1 MSSIPLGSPHE
12 PIPPC
17 RSPRPP
23 SSSSS
28 TTSLHLLP
36 PQHPTPVLP
45 CPLLRLNNRSSNR
58 LDATSYRQSQRLCWL
73 KPALLLRKENRR
85 RGHRRT
91 VGFVFLWQEEG
102 SQRPAESSKDGRGVR
117 SSASGRLPSLS
128 ISYVPLTLRCLS
140 PSSCRTA
147 LINRPYMRSRA
158 IRITLRLPNSAIP
171 ATPLFPMA
179 LRLQPLQTRCR
190 LVRSRPQGERPSSLC
205 LNESGRR

>member
-1 MSSIPLGSPHE
+1 VTNEGLPSFPSSPLRCRPCRHMPPALAPFASSLCFFLSTIISYPHRQQASWLPRPSLRLSFLSSTASLSPPRLLSLMMSSIPLGSPHE

-36 PQHPTPVLP
+36 PQHPTPVLHG
-45 CPLLRLNNRSSNR
+45 PLLRLNNRSSNR

-102 SQRPAESSKDGRGVR
+102 S
-117 SSASGRLPSLS
+117 
-128 ISYVPLTLRCLS
+128 
-140 PSSCRTA
+140 
-147 LINRPYMRSRA
+147 
-158 IRITLRLPNSAIP
+158 
-171 ATPLFPMA
+171 
-179 LRLQPLQTRCR
+179 
-190 LVRSRPQGERPSSLC
+190 
-205 LNESGRR
+205 